1 MDILDYKI
9 TSNKK
14 ILESKNLYTAPK
26 ASLVIG
32 FYNSIPM
39 IENLFASIEMQTFT
53 NFEVIICDDGSK
65 PHVVEFIHNYMKN
78 TTVLIQHIWQADAG
92 WRKVEMLN
100 KAIKNAESE
109 YLITIDQDCILH
121 PEFIKEHYE
130 NREPN
135 TVLSGRRVELSPFLT
150 RLVTAS
156 NIKNGFLQKHFWWM
170 FFFLF
175 YRKDNQWDKGIY
187 IKNKILRA
195 FFNRKHRPVVGCN
208 MSFHKENMERVN
220 GFDMSFLVSCGAE
233 DSDIGVRLENDGV
246 AVKPLCHAAVQYHLY
261 HTVRLKE
268 DNRIPDIF
276 IKNRKEKLRLTQNGL
291 DRIKSVEKTY
301 L

>member
-1 MDILDYKI
+1 MNILDYKI

-14 ILESKNLYTAPK
+14 ILEAKNLYVPPK

-32 FYNSIPM
+32 FYNNIPVLE
-39 IENLFASIEMQTFT
+39 ILLASIEMQTFK

-65 PHVVEFIHNYMKN
+65 PNVVEFIHNYMKSSSL
-78 TTVLIQHIWQADAG
+78 LIQHMWQADAG

-100 KAIKNAESE
+100 KAIANAESD

-121 PEFIKEHYE
+121 PEFVKEHFE
-130 NREPN
+130 NRAPN

-150 RLVTAS
+150 RQVTAE
-156 NIKNGFLQKHFWWM
+156 KVRNGFLQKHFWWM

-175 YRKDNQWDKGIY
+175 FRKDNQWDKGIY
-187 IKNKILRA
+187 IKNKTLRS

-208 MSFHKENMERVN
+208 MSFFKDNMIRVN

-246 AVKPLCHAAVQYHLY
+246 AIKPLCHSAIQYHLY

-268 DNRIPDIF
+268 DNSIPEIF
-276 IKNRKEKLRLTQNGL
+276 IKNRKEKLRLTANGL
-291 DRIKSVEKTY
+291 DRIQPVEKIY